1 MKNVLVMALAAAAV
15 VGLSACGMAEPAGK
29 KPLIVYFTWSGN
41 SRELANQVRSVTDG
55 DVFQIEPVNAYPTAY
70 RATTEQAKR
79 EQNEDA
85 RPAIKV
91 SRLPNLESYDTI
103 VLIHPNWWG
112 TIPMPVATL
121 LEANDLSGKKI
132 AQLVTHEG
140 SGVGRSAGDLKRY
153 CPNSE
158 LLAPLAVRGGAVSGS
173 AGDVEAWLKRIG
185 VAK

>member
-1 MKNVLVMALAAAAV
+1 MKSVLAMALAAAV
-15 VGLSACGMAEPAGK
+15 LLGQSACGMAAPAGQ

-41 SRELANQVRSVTDG
+41 SRELTNQVRGVTDG
-55 DVFQIEPVNAYPTAY
+55 DVFQVEPVNAYPTAY
-70 RATTEQAKR
+70 GATTRQAKR
-79 EQNEDA
+79 EQNENA

-91 SRLPNLESYDTI
+91 SQLPNLESYDTI

-112 TIPMPVATL
+112 GIPMPVATL

-140 SGVGRSAGDLKRY
+140 SGLSRCADDLKRY

-158 LLAPLAVRGGAVSGS
+158 LLAPLTVRGSAVSGS
-173 AGDVEAWLKRIG
+173 AGDVEAWLRRIG